1 MKSLD
6 VNKSKSTGYGLVS
19 LKTLLILTETDL
31 AVRLLLLLINENTTV
46 LEYAYVAGEI
56 EPLYEKYFHT
66 SKF

>member
-31 AVRLLLLLINENTTV
+31 AVRLLLLLMTENTTV
-46 LEYAYVAGEI
+46 LE
-56 EPLYEKYFHT
+56 
-66 SKF
+66 